1 MFARMLKILIVKMFV
16 YSEFKLLDDINIMK
30 NADCS

>member
-1 MFARMLKILIVKMFV
+1 MFAKMLKILIVNMFV
-16 YSEFKLLDDINIMK
+16 YSEFKLLNDINIMK

>member
-1 MFARMLKILIVKMFV
+1 MFAKMLKILIVKTFV
-16 YSEFKLLDDINIMK
+16 YSEFKFLDDINITK